1 LLCLDFTAPLQG
13 QTARE
18 VENLRAFTKLF
29 GYVRYFHPADA
40 SAEVPWDAFA
50 VHGVRQVKAART
62 ADELRRILER
72 LFQPIAPTVQ
82 IFPARAAPP
91 AARIRP
97 PSDPTGLVTVAWQHL
112 GLGLMGQ
119 SVYRSV
125 RVNRDNPAP
134 SAGGF
139 GTVTGSV
146 DAAPYRGKTV
156 RLRGWVRADVA
167 GSANRGQLWLRVDR
181 PGRERGFFDNMG
193 DRPIT
198 AREWR
203 PYEIVG
209 QVAENASRIAF
220 GCFLMGRGTV
230 WVDDLELSVRNAR
243 GEWTPIPLGNSS
255 FEEADEAGKPR
266 GWFTGTP
273 GYTFTVVRGDAHSGD
288 KALAIQRGAAAMGA
302 PLFPQ
307 WPQVG
312 DAVVKQLGVGL
323 AARVPLALDG
333 NDRTAHGSTKAP
345 PFVALMTDL
354 RRVGVDTLN
363 AGDEALRLA
372 DVVIAW
378 NVFQHFYPYFDV
390 VPGNWDGELTIALED
405 ALDDRSAGDFLHTLN
420 RLVAALHD
428 GHASVTL
435 EGTAWGHI
443 PVGVDWIEDQ
453 VVVTRVTDTT
463 LHPGDIVL
471 ALDGGDAVEA
481 VHRRETEMSGSPQ
494 WKRSRSMRE
503 FGFGYAGT
511 EATLRVRRGT
521 RTFQVALRRTLE
533 PFPERDG
540 APVRALDP
548 GIWYVDLDRAEM
560 PAIRAR
566 LDELARA
573 RGVIFDLRGYPKG
586 NHAVLSHLL
595 TAPDTSR
602 AWMHVPKVIYP
613 DRERPAGTTPHG
625 WGLRPAEPRISG
637 RVVFLTDGRAISY
650 AESFMSFVEH
660 YRLAEIV
667 GQPTAGTNGNVNVL
681 TLPGGYQVP
690 WTGMRVVKH
699 DGSPHHL
706 VGIQPTIRV
715 TRTIE
720 GVHAGRD
727 EFLERALAVIRGT
740 RE

>member
-1 LLCLDFTAPLQG
+1 
-13 QTARE
+13 
-18 VENLRAFTKLF
+18 
-29 GYVRYFHPADA
+29 VRD
-40 SAEVPWDAFA
+40 
-50 VHGVRQVKAART
+50 
-62 ADELRRILER
+62 
-72 LFQPIAPTVQ
+72 
-82 IFPARAAPP
+82 
-91 AARIRP
+91 
-97 PSDPTGLVTVAWQHL
+97 
-112 GLGLMGQ
+112 
-119 SVYRSV
+119 
-125 RVNRDNPAP
+125 
-134 SAGGF
+134 
-139 GTVTGSV
+139 
-146 DAAPYRGKTV
+146 
-156 RLRGWVRADVA
+156 
-167 GSANRGQLWLRVDR
+167 
-181 PGRERGFFDNMG
+181 
-193 DRPIT
+193 
-198 AREWR
+198 
-203 PYEIVG
+203 
-209 QVAENASRIAF
+209 
-220 GCFLMGRGTV
+220 
-230 WVDDLELSVRNAR
+230 AR
-243 GEWTPIPLGNSS
+243 GEWTPIPLGNPS
-255 FEEADEAGKPR
+255 FEEADDAGKPR
-266 GWFTGTP
+266 GWFTGSP
-273 GYTFTVVRGDAHSGD
+273 GYTFTVVPGDAHSGD
-288 KALAIQRGAAAMGA
+288 KALAIRQDAAVTRA
-302 PLFPQ
+302 PLFPER
-307 WPQVG
+307 PQVG
-312 DAVVKQLGVGL
+312 DAVVKPLGAGL
-323 AARVPLALDG
+323 AARIPLALDG
-333 NDRTAHGSTKAP
+333 NDSTAHGATTAP
-345 PFVALMTDL
+345 PFVGLMADL

-390 VPGNWDGELTIALED
+390 VPGDWDAELTTALEE

-435 EGTAWGHI
+435 EGTAWAHI
-443 PVGVDWIEDQ
+443 PVEVDWIEDQ
-453 VVVTRVTDTT
+453 VVVTRATDTT
-463 LHPGDIVL
+463 LHPGDVVL
-471 ALDGGDAVEA
+471 ALDGGDAVEL
-481 VHRRETEMSGSPQ
+481 VRRRETEMSGSPQ
-494 WKRSRSMRE
+494 WKRSRSMRA

-521 RTFQVALRRTLE
+521 RTFEVALRRTLD

-613 DRERPAGTTPHG
+613 DHERPAGTTPYG
-625 WGLRPAEPRISG
+625 WGLRPAEPHIAG

-681 TLPGGYQVP
+681 TLPGGYRVP

-699 DGSPHHL
+699 DGSQHHL

-720 GVHAGRD
+720 GVRAGRD